1 MMMNN
6 TPRTYK
12 SPILSELIENISQE
26 ELEKTESKMRL
37 ALKIADAI
45 KAKGYGKTE
54 FAKKIK
60 KNNSEISKWLSGT
73 HNFTHDTLI
82 LLQKE
87 LDVNL
92 VNSVI
97 HQKMEIKNIHIV
109 AESTNSSNYN
119 FNLSRIFNFK
129 KTVSVNTY
137 SLSTI

>member
-6 TPRTYK
+6 KPRTYK

-37 ALKIADAI
+37 AVKIADAI

-92 VNSVI
+92 VNSEI
-97 HQKMEIKNIHIV
+97 NEKLEIKNIRIV
-109 AESTNSSNYN
+109 AQSSNSSNNN

-129 KTVSVNTY
+129 NSDYVCTY
-137 SLSTI
+137 SLSTN

>member
-6 TPRTYK
+6 KPRTYK

-26 ELEKTESKMRL
+26 DLEKTESKMRL
-37 ALKIADAI
+37 AVKIADAI

-82 LLQKE
+82 LLQNE
-87 LDVNL
+87 LNIIL
-92 VNSVI
+92 VNS
-97 HQKMEIKNIHIV
+97 EIDKKVEIRNIHIV
-109 AESTNSSNYN
+109 VETSNTPKNN
-119 FNLSRIFNFK
+119 FNLSGIFNLK
-129 KTVSVNTY
+129 KPDYVNTY
-137 SLSTI
+137 SLATI